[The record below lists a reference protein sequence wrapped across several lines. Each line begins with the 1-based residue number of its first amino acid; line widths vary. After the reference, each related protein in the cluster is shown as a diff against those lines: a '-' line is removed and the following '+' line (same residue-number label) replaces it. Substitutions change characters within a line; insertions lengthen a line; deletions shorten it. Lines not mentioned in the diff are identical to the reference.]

1 MGCGASIEDQE
12 RIQQIQQLQEQEKQV
27 KTQLE
32 GKSILVSK
40 GKSTREVGDTKEK
53 EEQLGSATS
62 P

>member
-12 RIQQIQQLQEQEKQV
+12 RIQKIQQLQEQENQV
-27 KTQLE
+27 KTELE
-32 GKSILVSK
+32 GKSILVTK
-40 GKSTREVGDTKEK
+40 GKSTLEIVDKKKK